1 VVDAGA
7 PAHPNQINFGW
18 LLRLR
23 WSMIAAQL
31 ATILGVPALLG
42 LTLPLPELLTIIGI
56 EAASNLL
63 ATAALAGGRRQ
74 PQEWWLVAVMS
85 LDIVMFT
92 GLLYLT
98 GGPSNPFSFLYLVQ
112 IALAAI
118 TLRAGWT
125 WALTGLGLLGSAVLF
140 LWHRPFPANGSH
152 AAYMNMHLR
161 GMWVA
166 FGVAAAFIVY
176 FLLRVRRALEMRE
189 AELAASRRHTARQE
203 RLAALATL
211 AAGAAHE
218 LSTPLATIAVVMK
231 ELEHL
236 VARRLAVGSNDDEAM
251 KDIRLVRQQVDR
263 CRRILERMSAEAGTS
278 IGEAFTPVSLDQV
291 IGDALAGLSAR
302 VPVRTEIATDCR
314 DKHLRVP
321 PRALSQA
328 LRGLVKNAQDASAD
342 GSEIV
347 VRVGS
352 AGAILAVA
360 VCDQGKGIP
369 PTIIDRIG
377 EPFFTTKPT
386 GQGMGL
392 GVFLARAVMERLGGE
407 VHLHS
412 TVGVGTTVSVRLPL
426 CDLEVRPSSRTEGSA
441 PSAPINAAVVA
452 ISQAVRPNGG
462 AG

>member
-1 VVDAGA
+1 
-7 PAHPNQINFGW
+7 
-18 LLRLR
+18 
-23 WSMIAAQL
+23 
-31 ATILGVPALLG
+31 
-42 LTLPLPELLTIIGI
+42 
-56 EAASNLL
+56 
-63 ATAALAGGRRQ
+63 
-74 PQEWWLVAVMS
+74 
-85 LDIVMFT
+85 
-92 GLLYLT
+92 
-98 GGPSNPFSFLYLVQ
+98 
-112 IALAAI
+112 
-118 TLRAGWT
+118 
-125 WALTGLGLLGSAVLF
+125 
-140 LWHRPFPANGSH
+140 
-152 AAYMNMHLR
+152 
-161 GMWVA
+161 
-166 FGVAAAFIVY
+166 
-176 FLLRVRRALEMRE
+176 
-189 AELAASRRHTARQE
+189 ELAASRRHTARQE

-278 IGEAFTPVSLDQV
+278 MGEAFTPVSLDQV